1 MKFKF
6 LALFFLCALV
16 SCGDDN
22 GTETKEESSI
32 KINYLASNDV
42 ISNPERGFMHH
53 WAVESEGT
61 PLNLVS
67 LNSLKNENVTIINR
81 IYYLDSFKDKD
92 LSAEQLNLITS
103 DFEKLRTAGI
113 KCILRFAYNSN
124 QDESDAPLIMVE
136 RHLDQLKPIVT
147 DNADVIAF
155 VQAGF
160 IGSWGEW
167 YYTTNNLTS
176 SENKKAVLNKLLEV
190 FPKEIKIQLRTP
202 KYKQEFVGNSTPM
215 DATVGYGT
223 TDVARIGFHND
234 CFLAS
239 ADDYGTYQNV
249 TEDKNYISNEALY
262 VPTGGETCPP
272 SGVPTSSCETASN
285 EMSLLKWTYLNLDYY
300 GPVLTVWRNNG
311 CFESFQKKLGYRLL
325 LKSASL
331 KKETVG
337 SNNFELNATLDN
349 VGYAPVYNKKNS
361 FLVFKS
367 ERDGTLFKKPLKLD
381 IRKVIPNVIYK
392 LNESVNLSGI
402 PEGQYKLYLKIE
414 DSNNSIANRT
424 EFSIQLANR
433 NTWDAENGLNDLLHT
448 LTIK

>member
-1 MKFKF
+1 MKYKI
-6 LALFFLCALV
+6 LVLLFLCILI

-22 GTETKEESSI
+22 GSETKKETSDIE
-32 KINYLASNDV
+32 INYLASNEV

-61 PLNLVS
+61 PLNTVS
-67 LNSLKNENVTIINR
+67 LNSLKNEKVSIINR

-92 LSAEQLNLITS
+92 LSAAQLNLITS

-124 QDESDAPLIMVE
+124 QDESDAPLSMVE

-176 SENKKAVLNKLLEV
+176 SENKKAVLKKLLEV
-190 FPKEIKIQLRTP
+190 FPKEIKIQVRTP
-202 KYKQEFVGNSTPM
+202 QYKQEFSGNATPM
-215 DATVGYGT
+215 EASVGYGT

-249 TEDKNYISNEALY
+249 TADKNYISKEALF

-272 SGVPTSSCETASN
+272 SGVPTASCNTAEN

-300 GPVLTVWRNNG
+300 GPVLTVWRNNN
-311 CFESFQKKLGYRLL
+311 CFPDFQKKLGYRLI

-331 KKETVG
+331 IKEVS
-337 SNNFELNATLDN
+337 SNSSFQLDVVLDN
-349 VGYAPVYNKKNS
+349 VGYAPVYNRKNT
-361 FLVFKS
+361 FLVFKAS
-367 ERDGTLFKKPLKLD
+367 DGTLYKKSLKLD
-381 IRKVIPNVIYK
+381 IRQVIPNLNYK
-392 LNESVNLSGI
+392 LNETVNLSGI
-402 PEGQYKLYLKIE
+402 PIGQYKLYLKIE
-414 DSNNSIANRT
+414 DSNSTISDRP

-433 NTWDAENGLNDLLHT
+433 NTWDADKGMNDLLHT
-448 LTIK
+448 VTIN